1 MRLADFILGNLEPI
15 LAEWEVFARSI
26 WPGAKTNALALR
38 DHAGDILRATA
49 LDMESAQSAK
59 EQSAKS
65 KGLGGDGDDSV
76 RLNGASDVHAVARV
90 VSGFNLMAVVA
101 EYRALRASVIRL
113 WSKHATETDLQ
124 SLEDLTR
131 FNESIDQSLT
141 QAIGSYTEHVDRSRQ
156 MFLAIL
162 GHDLRNPLNSMMMSA
177 QALSLGGQ
185 LDRESSEMAAG
196 IAASGDAMARMISDL
211 LDFTGT
217 GLGASMP
224 VSPATM
230 ELGHLCREVFDEIH
244 AAYPSRLLR
253 FDAQANLTGEW
264 DAARIRQLVS
274 NLLGNAVQHGIENGP
289 VDLVA
294 RGERADH
301 VVLTVHN
308 WGPPIPREALATI
321 FDPLVCGRSPEA
333 QKQRRPGSI
342 GLGLYIAREVA
353 VAHGGTIAVK
363 SSQEEGTIF
372 TVRLPRH
379 PSR

>member
-1 MRLADFILGNLEPI
+1 
-15 LAEWEVFARSI
+15 
-26 WPGAKTNALALR
+26 
-38 DHAGDILRATA
+38 
-49 LDMESAQSAK
+49 
-59 EQSAKS
+59 
-65 KGLGGDGDDSV
+65 
-76 RLNGASDVHAVARV
+76 
-90 VSGFNLMAVVA
+90 
-101 EYRALRASVIRL
+101 
-113 WSKHATETDLQ
+113 
-124 SLEDLTR
+124 
-131 FNESIDQSLT
+131 
-141 QAIGSYTEHVDRSRQ
+141 
-156 MFLAIL
+156 
-162 GHDLRNPLNSMMMSA
+162 MMMSA

-230 ELGHLCREVFDEIH
+230 DLGHLCREAFDEIH

-253 FDAQANLTGEW
+253 FDAQANLTGDW

-321 FDPLVCGRSPEA
+321 FDPLVRGRSPEA

-353 VAHGGTIAVK
+353 VAHGGTITVQ